1 MINKVMGSVVP
12 KVAKLSSSTVPK
24 GGDWKAR
31 FLKSETLG
39 KVLDVAADNQTVCQS
54 LFALAICVGPRPV
67 TNFIVTKD
75 KQDATYASCH
85 SISSGGV
92 GFVWPLVFATP
103 VAVGL
108 KRIAKNPAKYLKPE
122 TVEKLYN
129 GVGIKEVEKD
139 GKVVK
144 EIMTNEAG
152 QMLRKDGSV
161 YHSSLEPLM
170 LYNKEQQELFRKN
183 YPNHYVESKTNVVRV
198 KPVQRE
204 DGGWDH
210 IKTENGI
217 AKFKIKRDKAYP
229 IGEAVQAKNFAVD
242 DEGFLRNIQLDKK
255 GNPLLDK
262 DGKMLLGDV
271 IQEKD
276 LVPITEEME
285 IASKKEQNVHKFIN
299 MTPDILLA
307 PIRASLTIA
316 MIPPLL
322 NAFGIRKSD
331 KSANKGVNNSAN
343 KGIDIVSTSNNTVV
357 STGKMGGVAST
368 FSSFKKGGV

>member
-12 KVAKLSSSTVPK
+12 KVAKMSSSTAK
-24 GGDWKAR
+24 GGDWKTK

-54 LFALAICVGPRPV
+54 LFALGICVGPRPV

-92 GFVWPLVFATP
+92 GFVWPLIFATP
-103 VAVGL
+103 IAVGL

-122 TVEKLYN
+122 TVEKLYS

-139 GKVVK
+139 GKKVK
-144 EIMTNEAG
+144 EVMVNEAG

-170 LYNKEQQELFRKN
+170 LYNEEQQALFRKN
-183 YPNHYVESKTNVVRV
+183 YPNHYVESKTNVVRI
-198 KPVQRE
+198 KPIQRE

-210 IKTENGI
+210 IKTENGVG
-217 AKFKIKRDKAYP
+217 KFKIKGDKAYP
-229 IGEAVQAKNFAVD
+229 VGNAIQAKNFAVD
-242 DEGFLRNIQLDKK
+242 EEGFLRNIKTDEK
-255 GNPLLDK
+255 GNPIVDK
-262 DGKMLLGDV
+262 NGNILLGDI

-322 NAFGIRKSD
+322 NAFGIHKS
-331 KSANKGVNNSAN
+331 NKGAGGNSNNNSIN
-343 KGIDIVSTSNNTVV
+343 VVSTANNTVV
-357 STGKMGGVAST
+357 SAGKLGGAAST
-368 FSSFKKGGV
+368 FNSFKKGGV